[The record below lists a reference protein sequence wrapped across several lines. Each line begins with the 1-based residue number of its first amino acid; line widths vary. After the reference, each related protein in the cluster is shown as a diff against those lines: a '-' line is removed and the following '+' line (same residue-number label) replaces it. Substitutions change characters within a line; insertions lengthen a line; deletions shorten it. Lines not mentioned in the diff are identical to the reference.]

1 MRARLRKGFTLVE
14 VIIVL
19 IIVGIAAVI
28 AVPGISGYI
37 SHTSERACEKM
48 MSSTMDDISRAV
60 TVKKF
65 PSNAAVSIAIYK
77 EINKLPMLRLRC
89 PQSVS
94 DADESEIEKLENGPL
109 TGDTLEVAI
118 SPIKSTVE
126 GETYSVGWSFADDYV
141 TVSMECSSHDSISMK
156 QKLRIYYGGDISG
169 IISPPEVNELKKMY
183 NACAELLEMTGDNGE
198 PLFQADDQGN
208 VGGDMKEAA
217 ERLSEFSG
225 LEVTSIRKFRLS
237 GGKPFLLH
245 VLIEGRDS
253 MEIYNFSSII
263 SDSTSEA

>member
-19 IIVGIAAVI
+19 VIVGIAAVI
-28 AVPGISGYI
+28 AVPGISSYI
-37 SHTSERACEKM
+37 SHTSDRACEKM
-48 MSSTMDDISRAV
+48 MSGTMDDICRAV

-65 PSNAAVSIAIYK
+65 PSKAAVSIAIYK

-94 DADESEIEKLENGPL
+94 DADDSELEMLESGPL
-109 TGDTLEVAI
+109 TGNPLEVEI
-118 SPIKSTVE
+118 SPIKSTTG
-126 GETYSVGWSFADDYV
+126 GETYFVSWSFSNEYV
-141 TVSMECSSHDSISMK
+141 TVSMKCSAHESARMK
-156 QKLRIYYGGDISG
+156 QTLRIYYGGDISE

-183 NACAELLEMTGDNGE
+183 NACAKLLEMPGDNGE
-198 PLFQADDQGN
+198 PLFQADDRGN

-217 ERLSEFSG
+217 ERLSELSG

-245 VLIEGRDS
+245 VLIEGRDN